1 MILSTVPGMT
11 VLGRCETLAV
21 SDSRSA
27 ILADFDMRG
36 RAISFWT
43 RTNTSFPGVFLPF
56 FIGSFPLTFDLPHNL
71 LMIQTIKQM
80 TNNVPRIPNPNMVSP
95 ASIQQ
100 IPLLKVALTVN
111 SFPHQV
117 CSVADMSGIR
127 FLNFSGLRT
136 NVGC

>member
-43 RTNTSFPGVFLPF
+43 RTNTSFPGVFLRF
-56 FIGSFPLTFDLPHNL
+56 FIGSFPLTF
-71 LMIQTIKQM
+71 
-80 TNNVPRIPNPNMVSP
+80 VF
-95 ASIQQ
+95 
-100 IPLLKVALTVN
+100 LT
-111 SFPHQV
+111 S
-117 CSVADMSGIR
+117 S
-127 FLNFSGLRT
+127 
-136 NVGC
+136 